1 MEWLIII
8 QVRSNRSFI
17 RFDLGLTRDERIL
30 IESGFRDGIIC
41 IICATS
47 TLAAGVNLPARRVII
62 KSMKIGS
69 STLGKSQY
77 EQMIGR
83 AGRAGM
89 DDKGESFIVLQNESD
104 RKTVRRF
111 PTLFITCI

>member
-1 MEWLIII
+1 
-8 QVRSNRSFI
+8 
-17 RFDLGLTRDERIL
+17 
-30 IESGFRDGIIC
+30 
-41 IICATS
+41 
-47 TLAAGVNLPARRVII
+47 
-62 KSMKIGS
+62 MKIGS

-104 RKTVRRF
+104 RKTVSRF
-111 PTLFITCI
+111 PILFITCV